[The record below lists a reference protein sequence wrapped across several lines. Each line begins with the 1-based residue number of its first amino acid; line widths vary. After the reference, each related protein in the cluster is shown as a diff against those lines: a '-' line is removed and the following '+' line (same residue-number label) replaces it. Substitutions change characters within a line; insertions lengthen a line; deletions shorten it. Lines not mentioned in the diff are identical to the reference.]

1 METQEVD
8 YVPPDAFRKIDF
20 DDVTR
25 DRDNPVIIPLFS
37 SSRTQSMNLKFQ
49 VGYLHFEGR
58 EEPLYKEKT
67 LIGRDSDSD
76 IIIDSPVSLILLI
89 QYCVKT

>member
-1 METQEVD
+1 
-8 YVPPDAFRKIDF
+8 
-20 DDVTR
+20 
-25 DRDNPVIIPLFS
+25 
-37 SSRTQSMNLKFQ
+37 MNLKFQ
-49 VGYLHFEGR
+49 VGYLHFQGR

-67 LIGRDSDSD
+67 LLGRDSDSD